1 MFKKLLSVFFLLLFV
16 VSTSAFGQ
24 LNIGY
29 LNTQQVLS
37 EMPGRAEVE
46 SELNDFVQSKRQEL
60 EERTIAFQ
68 DSVAS
73 FQQNQE
79 NLSENQ
85 RRQQEQRLAEMETE
99 VQEFQQGLQQQIQQR
114 RSSLLEPLYNKMD
127 EAISAVAEEND
138 LDFVLNEATSA
149 GENVIYYAASER
161 LDITQQ
167 VMEHINETSD
177 QN

>member
-24 LNIGY
+24 LKIGY
-29 LNTQQVLS
+29 LNTQEVLS

-46 SELNDFVQSKRQEL
+46 SELNDFVQGKRQEL
-60 EERTIAFQ
+60 EQRTIAFQ

-85 RRQQEQRLAEMETE
+85 IRQGEERLAEMEADI
-99 VQEFQQGLQQQIQQR
+99 QEFQQGLQQQIQQR
-114 RSSLLEPLYNKMD
+114 RGTLLEPLYGKMD
-127 EAISAVAEEND
+127 EAISTVAEQND
-138 LDFVLNEATSA
+138 LDFVLNEATGS
-149 GENVIYYAASER
+149 GDNVVYYAASEK
-161 LDITQQ
+161 LDITQK
-167 VMEHINETSD
+167 VMQHINETSE

>member
-24 LNIGY
+24 LKIGY
-29 LNTQQVLS
+29 LNTQEVLS

-60 EERTIAFQ
+60 EQRTIAFQ

-85 RRQQEQRLAEMETE
+85 IRQGEERLAEMEADI
-99 VQEFQQGLQQQIQQR
+99 QEFQQGLQQQIQQR
-114 RSSLLEPLYNKMD
+114 RGTLLEPLYEKMD
-127 EAISAVAEEND
+127 EAISTVAEQND
-138 LDFVLNEATSA
+138 LDFVLNEATGS
-149 GENVIYYAASER
+149 GDNVVYYAASEK

-167 VMEHINETSD
+167 VMQHINETSE

>member
-1 MFKKLLSVFFLLLFV
+1 MFKKLVSAFFLLLFV

-29 LNTQQVLS
+29 LNTQEVLS

-46 SELNDFVQSKRQEL
+46 SQLDEFVQSKRGEL
-60 EERTIAFQ
+60 EQRTIAFQ

-79 NLSENQ
+79 NLSEDQ
-85 RRQQEQRLAEMETE
+85 IRQQEGKLAEMEAE
-99 VQEFQQGLQQQIQQR
+99 IQEYQQGLQQQVQQR

-138 LDFVLNEATSA
+138 LDFVLNEATGS
-149 GENVIYYAASER
+149 GENVIYYAASEK

-167 VMEHINETSD
+167 VMEYINDTSD
-177 QN
+177 EN